1 MPTTLTPPAPSH
13 PPLLVDVVI
22 EIPKDSR
29 VKYEL
34 EDNDDTASDR
44 THSSMSDTSDTPDTT
59 DTTDTTDPPTH
70 QRLRVDRILPCS
82 MAYPGNYGFV
92 PNTLAEDGDA
102 VDVVM
107 LCEEALMPTCVVEC
121 RVLGYLEMSDS
132 KGRDIKLIAVP
143 SSDVAQGLY
152 DQYQQVSDLPIAL
165 LDRVQHFFQHYKQL
179 DATCWS
185 KVGGFYGVA
194 EANERLV
201 EYRKAFEDSD
211 TTSEEQ
217 QMAACL

>member
-1 MPTTLTPPAPSH
+1 
-13 PPLLVDVVI
+13 
-22 EIPKDSR
+22 
-29 VKYEL
+29 
-34 EDNDDTASDR
+34 
-44 THSSMSDTSDTPDTT
+44 MSDTSDTP

-143 SSDVAQGLY
+143 SSHVAQGLY

-185 KVGGFYGVA
+185 KVGGYYNAA
-194 EANERLV
+194 EAEAMVAR
-201 EYRKAFEDSD
+201 YR
-211 TTSEEQ
+211 
-217 QMAACL
+217 AAWES

>member
-1 MPTTLTPPAPSH
+1 
-13 PPLLVDVVI
+13 
-22 EIPKDSR
+22 
-29 VKYEL
+29 
-34 EDNDDTASDR
+34 
-44 THSSMSDTSDTPDTT
+44 MSDTSDTPDTT

-70 QRLRVDRILPCS
+70 QRLRVDRILPGS